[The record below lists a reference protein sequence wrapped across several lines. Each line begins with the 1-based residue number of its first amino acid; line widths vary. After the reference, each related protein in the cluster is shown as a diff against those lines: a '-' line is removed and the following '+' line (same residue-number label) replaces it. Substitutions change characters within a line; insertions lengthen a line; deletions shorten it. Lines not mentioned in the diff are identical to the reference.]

1 MKLVEAGELP
11 KCRRRPRCCLA
22 AGELSFS
29 DVAAALKKKGTSVD
43 GSGNT
48 VGWAAR
54 DDSGHLAPYR
64 FSRRA
69 VGPLDIAIQ
78 IAYAGICH
86 SDLHQI
92 KNEWGNSSF
101 PMVPGCAY
109 LSHSICSAIHEAI
122 EGACMESHLS
132 NQ

>member
-1 MKLVEAGELP
+1 MNP
-11 KCRRRPRCCLA
+11 HRWA
-22 AGELSFS
+22 AGELSFTS
-29 DVAAALKKKGTSVD
+29 LAAALKKKGASID
-43 GSGNT
+43 GTGNT
-48 VGWAAR
+48 IGWAAR

-101 PMVPGCAY
+101 PMVPGCA
-109 LSHSICSAIHEAI
+109 
-122 EGACMESHLS
+122 HLY
-132 NQ
+132 NPT